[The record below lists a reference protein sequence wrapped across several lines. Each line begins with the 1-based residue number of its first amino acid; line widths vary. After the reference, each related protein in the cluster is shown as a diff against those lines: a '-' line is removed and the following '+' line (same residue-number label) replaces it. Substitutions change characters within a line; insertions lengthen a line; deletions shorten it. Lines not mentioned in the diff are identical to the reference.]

1 MTARGGIPAALLILS
16 LGLSTDLGL
25 VGSALVST
33 AVSGVVSPA
42 HAQDSAPA
50 KRSILTIDQE
60 LLFTRSLFGERVV
73 TQINADL
80 ANLEQE
86 FQRLEADLTAEEKEL
101 TQKRA
106 TLEPDAFRKLADA
119 FDEKVQGIRKAQD
132 AKAREL
138 DRRLEQERAKYYG
151 LVNPI
156 LYQIME
162 ELDASVII
170 DRRAILAG
178 VEGVDVT
185 KDALQMIDA
194 TLGDGSAPAAPVPA
208 DE

>member
-178 VEGVDVT
+178 VEGVDIT

>member
-16 LGLSTDLGL
+16 LGLSTDFGL

-178 VEGVDVT
+178 VEGVDIT